1 MPYYSPSTGGF
12 YAPDIHGTDIP
23 DDAAKISARRHLA
36 LLEGQ
41 AAGGEIVAG
50 PRGPT
55 VRMPTSSRAELLER
69 AVRRV
74 KREAR
79 RRILAIA
86 SLELQANDA
95 AAIATAALEISLHG
109 AASIDFAP
117 ALDRRLAID
126 AVRAASDE
134 IELELE
140 VLGTA
145 ELLAFVAADHP
156 RWP

>member
-12 YAPDIHGTDIP
+12 YTPDIHGEAIP
-23 DDAAKISARRHLA
+23 DDAVKIPARRHLA

-41 AAGGEIVAG
+41 GAGGEIVAG
-50 PRGPT
+50 PRGPI

-69 AVRRV
+69 VVRRV

-86 SLELQANDA
+86 SLELQANDT
-95 AAIATAALEISLHG
+95 AAIATAALEITLHG

-117 ALDRRLAID
+117 ALDRRRAVD

-134 IELELE
+134 IQLELE
-140 VLGTA
+140 VLGTV
-145 ELLAFVAADHP
+145 ELLAFAAADHP
-156 RWP
+156 RWT